1 MAMEY
6 FCYFHSY
13 GKKTERLSDQE
24 LGRLVRALCV
34 YSETGERQE
43 LTGRESLAFDFM
55 AEDIDRA
62 KKAYKK
68 KCDTNRHNVER
79 RYTTVDDGNER
90 IPSPT
95 KSTKDK
101 NKQKEKENQKEYTGD
116 IPPESPPAFDRF
128 WAAYPKKAG
137 KGAAQAAFRR
147 ITGVPVDVMLFAIE
161 QQRHSRQWQ
170 EDNGR
175 FIPNPATWLNQRRW
189 EDEPGEPQS
198 SGNIFADMARE
209 GVFED
214 ESFGSL

>member
-62 KKAYKK
+62 KEAYKK

-116 IPPESPPAFDRF
+116 IGASPQRTR
-128 WAAYPKKAG
+128 KA
-137 KGAAQAAFRR
+137 
-147 ITGVPVDVMLFAIE
+147 
-161 QQRHSRQWQ
+161 
-170 EDNGR
+170 
-175 FIPNPATWLNQRRW
+175 FIPPTPSDVRAYCLEHGYAVDAERFCDYYQKQGWKLSNGLPIRDWQACVRTWARRDQ
-189 EDEPGEPQS
+189 ERGVQARPQS
-198 SGNIFADMARE
+198 SNIFADMARE

-214 ESFGSL
+214 ESSGSL